1 MNVRPAHR
9 LIGIALAAAL
19 AAPALAQ
26 GWMMQGQGRGP
37 GMTPGMGPGM
47 MRGWSEDDWG
57 SGMRGM
63 MRDPGRFVAGRLA
76 FIEAELGLT
85 EAQRPLWEAYAA
97 AARDAARSMSAMHE
111 RMLALEGPPALPE
124 RLALM
129 EEMMA
134 SRLSALRTVRD
145 EATALYRALSPE
157 QQEIAD
163 SVMAMGMGMGG
174 M

>member
-9 LIGIALAAAL
+9 LILIVLAAAL
-19 AAPALAQ
+19 AAPAPAVAQ

-37 GMTPGMGPGM
+37 GMMQGMGPGM
-47 MRGWSEDDWG
+47 IRGWSEDDWG
-57 SGMRGM
+57 PGMRGM

-76 FIEAELGLT
+76 FIEAELGLAET
-85 EAQRPLWEAYAA
+85 QRPLREAYAA
-97 AARDAARSMSAMHE
+97 AARDAARSMSAVHE
-111 RMLALEGPPALPE
+111 RMLALESPPALPE

-145 EATALYRALSPE
+145 EATALYRTPSPE
-157 QQEIAD
+157 QRDIAD
-163 SVMAMGMGMGG
+163 SVMAMGMGG